1 MGFHSIKTTAR
12 AAILLGLGLATG
24 AAHAAKTTADAV
36 WNLPEGVTPTSHEVY
51 DLHMMV
57 FWWCVGIG
65 VVVFGIMVLSLIVF
79 RKSRG
84 AKPANFHDSTT
95 LEIAWTIAP
104 VIILVAMAIPAAKT
118 LVRMTDASDPEM
130 SIKITGYQWK
140 WQYDYLQDGF
150 SFFSMLAASSDQA
163 SQLRSGIDPASV
175 DHYLRDVDH
184 PLVVPTGEKIRL
196 LITSDD
202 VIHSWW
208 MPDFGG
214 KTDGNPGFVNLT
226 WIKVEEPGIYRG
238 ACAELCGRWHG
249 FMPIVVVAKTPADY
263 QAWVKAMKAA
273 KGKYVSP
280 YDGSLEDVGSPVVF
294 DTTNYN
300 SMMGVPT
307 GAAAPTGSKVNPP
320 VAASPN
326 AGAVGQAE
334 NTNNSKPAAAAAPAA
349 AAPAKWDMQTAM
361 DKGKQVYAQN
371 CAACHMPDGTGNPE
385 MGAPAFH
392 TSAIANGPVA
402 AHIQRVLKGKG
413 AMPAWGNM
421 LDDASI
427 AAVITFERNSFGNH
441 KGDVV
446 KPSDVAAAR

>member
-1 MGFHSIKTTAR
+1 MGLHTTKNAAR
-12 AAILLGLGLATG
+12 AAILLGLVLATG
-24 AAHAAKTTADAV
+24 AARAAKTTADAV
-36 WNLPEGVTPTSHEVY
+36 FNMPEGVTPTSHDVY
-51 DLHMMV
+51 SVHMMV
-57 FWWCVGIG
+57 GWVCFWIG
-65 VVVFGIMVLSLIVF
+65 VVVFGVMIVALFRF

-84 AKPANFHDSTT
+84 AQAAQFHDSTF
-95 LEIAWTIAP
+95 LEIAWTIVP

-118 LVRMTDASDPEM
+118 LVRMSDASDPEM

-163 SQLRSGIDPASV
+163 SQLHSGIDPASV
-175 DHYLRDVDH
+175 PNYLREVDH

-214 KTDGNPGFVNLT
+214 KTDANPGFVNMT
-226 WIKVEEPGIYRG
+226 WIKVEEPGVYRG

-249 FMPIVVVAKTPADY
+249 FMPIVVVAKSPADY
-263 QAWVKAMKAA
+263 QAWVKAVKAA
-273 KGKYVSP
+273 NGKYVSP

-294 DTTNYN
+294 ETTNYN
-300 SMMGVPT
+300 GMMGTPT
-307 GAAAPTGSKVNPP
+307 GAAVPTGSPVNPP

-334 NTNNSKPAAAAAPAA
+334 NTNPKAAAPAAA

-361 DKGKQVYAQN
+361 AKGKQVYAQN
-371 CAACHMPDGTGNPE
+371 CAACHMPDGSGNTE
-385 MGAPAFH
+385 IGAPAFKA
-392 TSAIANGPVA
+392 SAIANGPVA
-402 AHIQRVLKGKG
+402 AHIERVLKGKG

-421 LDDASI
+421 LNDADI

-446 KPSDVAAAR
+446 QPSDVAAAR

>member
-1 MGFHSIKTTAR
+1 MGFKTTKNAAR
-12 AAILLGLGLATG
+12 AAILLGLAFLAG
-24 AAHAAKTTADAV
+24 NAQAMDINMPV
-36 WNLPEGVTPTSHEVY
+36 GVTPTSHEVY

-57 FWWCVGIG
+57 FYWCVGIA
-65 VVVFGIMVLSLIVF
+65 VVVFGVMIFSLVMF
-79 RKSRG
+79 RKSKG
-84 AKPANFHDSTT
+84 AKSANFHDSQF

-104 VIILVAMAIPAAKT
+104 VIILIIMVIPAAKT
-118 LVRMTDASDPEM
+118 LVRMTDASDPDM

-150 SFFSMLAASSDQA
+150 SFFSMLSASSDQA
-163 SQLRSGIDPASV
+163 SQLHSGIDPATV
-175 DHYLRDVDH
+175 DNYLRDVDH

-214 KTDGNPGFVNLT
+214 KTDANPGFVNLT
-226 WIKVEEPGIYRG
+226 WIKVEEPGVYRG

-249 FMPIVVVAKTPADY
+249 FMPIVVVAKKPADY
-263 QAWVKAMKAA
+263 LAWVKAMKAA
-273 KGKYVSP
+273 NGKYVSP

-294 DTTNYN
+294 ETTNYN
-300 SMMGVPT
+300 SMMGTPT
-307 GAAAPTGSKVNPP
+307 GAAVPTGSKVSPP
-320 VAASPN
+320 IAASPN
-326 AGAVGQAE
+326 AGAVGQSE
-334 NTNNSKPAAAAAPAA
+334 NTNPKAAAEPAAAAPAA
-349 AAPAKWDMQTAM
+349 ATPAKWDMATAM
-361 DKGKQVYAQN
+361 AKGKQVYAQN
-371 CAACHMPDGTGNPE
+371 CASCHMPDGTGNTE
-385 MGAPAFH
+385 IGAPGFAK
-392 TSAIANGPVA
+392 SAIANGPVA

-413 AMPAWGNM
+413 VMPAWGNM
-421 LDDASI
+421 LNDMDI

>member
-1 MGFHSIKTTAR
+1 MGFKTTKNAAC
-12 AAILLGLGLATG
+12 AAILLGLASLAGTVQ
-24 AAHAAKTTADAV
+24 AMDI
-36 WNLPEGVTPTSHEVY
+36 NLPEGVTPTSHEVY
-51 DLHMMV
+51 GIHMMV

-65 VVVFGIMVLSLIVF
+65 IVVFGVMIYSLIAF
-79 RKSRG
+79 RKSKG
-84 AKPANFHDSTT
+84 AKSANFHDSTT
-95 LEIAWTIAP
+95 LEIAWTIVP
-104 VIILVAMAIPAAKT
+104 VIILIIMVIPAAKT
-118 LVRMTDASDPEM
+118 LVRMTDASDPDM

-163 SQLRSGIDPASV
+163 SQLHSGIDPNTV

-214 KTDGNPGFVNLT
+214 KTDANPGFVNLT
-226 WIKVEEPGIYRG
+226 WIKVEQPGVYRG

-249 FMPIVVVAKTPADY
+249 FMPIVVVAKSPADY
-263 QAWVKAMKAA
+263 QAWVKAMKGAN
-273 KGKYVSP
+273 GKYVSP
-280 YDGSLEDVGSPVVF
+280 YDGSLQDIGSPVVF
-294 DTTNYN
+294 ESTSYN
-300 SMMGVPT
+300 SVMGTPT
-307 GAAAPTGSKVNPP
+307 GAAVPTGSTVSPP
-320 VAASPN
+320 VSASPN
-326 AGAVGQAE
+326 AGAVGQSE
-334 NTNNSKPAAAAAPAA
+334 NTNTSKTTAAAPAA

-361 DKGKQVYAQN
+361 AKGKQVYAQN
-371 CAACHMPDGTGNPE
+371 CAACHMPDGTGNPD

-413 AMPAWGNM
+413 AMPAWGNILNDM
-421 LDDASI
+421 DI

>member
-1 MGFHSIKTTAR
+1 MGFKTTKNAAR
-12 AAILLGLGLATG
+12 AAILLGLAFLAG
-24 AAHAAKTTADAV
+24 TAQAMDL
-36 WNLPEGVTPTSHEVY
+36 NMPEGVTPTSHEVY
-51 DLHMMV
+51 DLHMRV
-57 FWWCVGIG
+57 FYWCVVIGI
-65 VVVFGIMVLSLIVF
+65 VVFGVMIYSLVMF
-79 RKSRG
+79 RKSKG
-84 AKPANFHDSTT
+84 AKAANFHDSTA

-104 VIILVAMAIPAAKT
+104 VIILIIMVIPAAKT
-118 LVRMTDASDPEM
+118 LVRMTDASDPDM

-163 SQLRSGIDPASV
+163 SQLRSGIDPTTV

-214 KTDGNPGFVNLT
+214 KTDANPGFVNLT
-226 WIKVEEPGIYRG
+226 WIKVEEPGVYRG

-249 FMPIVVVAKTPADY
+249 FMPVVVVAKKPADY

-273 KGKYVSP
+273 NGKYVSP

-300 SMMGVPT
+300 SVMGTPT
-307 GAAAPTGSKVNPP
+307 GAAVPTGSSVNPP
-320 VAASPN
+320 AAASPN
-326 AGAVGQAE
+326 AGAVGASE
-334 NTNNSKPAAAAAPAA
+334 NTNPKAAVPPSAPGAAAAAPAN
-349 AAPAKWDMQTAM
+349 WDMATAM
-361 DKGKQVYAQN
+361 AKGKQVYAQN
-371 CAACHMPDGTGNPE
+371 CAACHMPDGTGNTE
-385 MGAPAFH
+385 IGAPAFH

-413 AMPAWGNM
+413 AMPAWGTM
-421 LDDASI
+421 LNDMDI